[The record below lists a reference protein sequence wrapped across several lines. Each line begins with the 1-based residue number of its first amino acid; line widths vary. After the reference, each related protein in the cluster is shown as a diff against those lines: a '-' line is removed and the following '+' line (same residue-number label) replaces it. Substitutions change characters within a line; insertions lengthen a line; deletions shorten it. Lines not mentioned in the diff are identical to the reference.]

1 MGRRW
6 PLLPLGLLCSA
17 TRVGWVQSGVLQKI
31 VKIVKQANPKSVVT
45 IECEYCMNDFC
56 KCDLP
61 HIV

>member
-31 VKIVKQANPKSVVT
+31 VKIVKQAKSKKVSRQLSYLHT
-45 IECEYCMNDFC
+45 RNTYCMQ
-56 KCDLP
+56 
-61 HIV
+61 